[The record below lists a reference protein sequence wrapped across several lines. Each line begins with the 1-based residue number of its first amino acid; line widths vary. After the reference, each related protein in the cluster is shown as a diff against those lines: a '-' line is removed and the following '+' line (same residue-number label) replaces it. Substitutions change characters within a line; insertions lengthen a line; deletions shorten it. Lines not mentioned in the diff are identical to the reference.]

1 MVAKKSIGPLLG
13 VCYGAVFGTLMM
25 AGLHSYWPDMSVWV
39 LILLSS
45 AFFRVLFCRAVGPRQ
60 E

>member
-13 VCYGAVFGTLMM
+13 VCYGAVFGTLMI

-39 LILLSS
+39 LALLSS
-45 AFFRVLFCRAVGPRQ
+45 AFFSRSIL
-60 E
+60 